1 MPHGAAKTFLKRE
14 RKKKCLFN
22 KIYRNRVGTVEGMAA
37 RTPPA
42 EIHVVAMG
50 LTAKWQFP
58 SAQLRAED
66 LTWVGGLAVE
76 PVPPP
81 KPLPSREELG
91 GVAMST
97 VSPSL
102 HSPVLCKSYCS
113 GCRSQGA
120 ASIPPQFLG

>member
-1 MPHGAAKTFLKRE
+1 MGFPCKASDEDFTLPRQEMQVRFLVRELRPHMPHGAAKTFLKRE
-14 RKKKCLFN
+14 REKKCLFN

-66 LTWVGGLAVE
+66 LTWVGGLAIE

-81 KPLPSREELG
+81 KPLLP
-91 GVAMST
+91 
-97 VSPSL
+97 
-102 HSPVLCKSYCS
+102 
-113 GCRSQGA
+113 GCH
-120 ASIPPQFLG
+120 